1 MHSMDKQ
8 EEEEVTGC
16 VYRVPCGNCEMS
28 YTGET
33 GRKFGTRL
41 KERNTEVEA
50 ATGHPF
56 TRSQR
61 LSSLSEQNKS
71 ALTDHASR
79 DNHVIN
85 WSESTIL
92 DRESDRGSQP
102 DGLRKQCTSE
112 RMDGVEF
119 NAPLDTV

>member
-1 MHSMDKQ
+1 VHSMDKQ

-16 VYRVPCGNCEMS
+16 VYRVPCSNCEMS

-33 GRKFGTRL
+33 GRKFRTRL

-61 LSSLSEQNKS
+61 PVCQN
-71 ALTDHASR
+71 R
-79 DNHVIN
+79 IN
-85 WSESTIL
+85 QL
-92 DRESDRGSQP
+92 
-102 DGLRKQCTSE
+102 
-112 RMDGVEF
+112 
-119 NAPLDTV
+119 